1 MIGPTTRLV
10 YHVCAIAIG
19 LAAVAFGLGVW
30 RLSTGP
36 VSLAM
41 LAPYV
46 EESLSADNPDFR
58 FYFDDLV
65 LSWQGWERT
74 FDVRAIGVS
83 AYRTDATAMA
93 GVPEMGIKISIPALF
108 RGFIAPTQL
117 ELFGPSVRIV
127 RGADG
132 KIDLG
137 FANRV
142 GESDEA
148 VGNAL
153 FGELLLPLDRDL
165 AGGYL
170 RRISIIEGHI
180 SVRDDGLDI
189 DWSAPVRELLLER
202 HEDGVRSRAALAL
215 ALGEDEIELDVVA
228 QYRLGEARLDL
239 TVNFDRLVPA
249 ALALAHPT
257 LTGLADLDLPL
268 TGYVD
273 VIVGAGG
280 ELGDIAFD
288 LAGGPGRLALPL
300 PIAPAALRSIVD
312 LRVSGRLEGALS
324 TLSLDRLA
332 VDFGGPRI
340 AMTGEFS
347 GDWSAPDTKAEIRL
361 AKIPIDSIDRY
372 WPASVATNGRQWV
385 VERMSA
391 GTVEEMTIT
400 LDLGA
405 ADWPGENLR
414 PDAVIG
420 LFRITD
426 ADVVYMPGM
435 PPVVGLEGVGR
446 FDPQGLTAEVLTGS
460 AGPLAIHGATVL
472 IDAERDAVGVAEVD
486 VSFSGGLAGALAALD
501 QPPFGY
507 VHDIGL
513 DPADIAGRVQGEL
526 ALALP
531 LLADPPLTSM
541 EISLGADLFDLTVPG
556 RAMGDLV
563 KGGLHNGQAALLL
576 DAGGFDLSGEGLLA
590 GTPAEFHWRENF
602 SPATGTLKRR
612 LDVGGRIDDAARGRA
627 GLADAAIRGP
637 LDIELRLAETAAGLL
652 TGELDIDG
660 KAAELSLPEVDWHKP
675 AGGQAEARFALA
687 WEDGAL
693 RRLTQF
699 GLLADGLAAAG
710 SAERDASGVWTVGF
724 DRLAAGLTDI
734 RGSVRLEGDGQLV
747 VGVSGS
753 SLDLRPLMAHVQD
766 TPDAAGVAPI
776 DLNAAVDLVVVGDD
790 TFLHQVNAKADYDG
804 RRLTQASLDFAF
816 GEARDLSLRLASAG
830 ASQRVA
836 VLTSANVGAVVDALG
851 LTSNMVGGAMQ
862 IEAVID
868 DSYADAPIAGVFKID
883 DFHIIDA
890 PVLARILS
898 LVSITGALEMLG
910 GDGMPFSRLD
920 APFSY
925 DGAVIRFEDARAY
938 GLSFGITMEGDV
950 DLDRD
955 LADLEGTIVP
965 AYVLNTALGN
975 IPLIGD
981 LLTGGEGKG
990 IFAATYAVK
999 GPRDNPQVTVN
1010 PLAALAPGILR
1021 ELLGGF
1027 EPGEAGDTDP
1037 TDSRLAR

>member
-1 MIGPTTRLV
+1 MIGPTTKLV

-19 LAAVAFGLGVW
+19 LATVAFGLGVW

-36 VSLAM
+36 VSLAI

-46 EESLSADNPDFR
+46 EESLSANNPDFR

-93 GVPEMGIKISIPALF
+93 GVPEMGIRISIPALLK
-108 RGFIAPTQL
+108 GFIAPTKL

-142 GESDEA
+142 GESGEA

-153 FGELLLPLDRDL
+153 FDELLLPLDREM

-180 SVRDDGLDI
+180 SVRDEGLDI
-189 DWSAPVRELLLER
+189 DWSAPVSELFLER
-202 HEDGVRSRAALAL
+202 HENGVRSRAALSL
-215 ALGEDEIELDVVA
+215 AVGVEEIELDVVA

-239 TVNFDRLVPA
+239 TVNFDHLVPA
-249 ALALAHPT
+249 ALAVAHPT

-273 VIVGAGG
+273 AVVGANG
-280 ELGDIAFD
+280 ELGAITFD
-288 LAGGPGRLALPL
+288 FAGGPGRLALPL
-300 PIAPAALRSIVD
+300 PIAPEALRSIVD
-312 LRVSGRLEGALS
+312 MRASGSLDGAL
-324 TLSLDRLA
+324 TRLSLDTLA

-340 AMTGEFS
+340 AMAGEFS

-361 AKIPIDSIDRY
+361 ANIPIDSIDRY
-372 WPASVATNGRQWV
+372 WPTSVATNGRRWV

-414 PDAVIG
+414 PDAVVG
-420 LFRITD
+420 LFRIAD
-426 ADVVYMPGM
+426 AQIVYMPGM
-435 PPVVGLEGVGR
+435 PPVVGLEGAGR
-446 FDPQGLTAEVLTGS
+446 FDPRGLTAEVLAGS
-460 AGPLAIHGATVL
+460 AGPLAIHGANVL

-486 VSFSGGLAGALAALD
+486 VSFSGGLARALAALD
-501 QPPFGY
+501 KPPFGY
-507 VHDIGL
+507 VGDIGL
-513 DPADIAGRVQGEL
+513 DPADIAGRVQGDL
-526 ALALP
+526 SLALP
-531 LLADPPLTSM
+531 LLDDPPLSSM
-541 EISLGADLFDLTVPG
+541 EIALGADLFELAIPG
-556 RAMGDLV
+556 RALGGIV
-563 KGGLHNGQAALLL
+563 EGGLHNGEAALLL
-576 DAGGFDLSGEGLLA
+576 DGAGFDLSGEGLLA
-590 GTPAEFHWRENF
+590 GTPVEFHWRENF

-612 LDVGGRIDDAARGRA
+612 LDLAGSIDHAARDRA
-627 GLADAAIRGP
+627 GLADPAIRGP
-637 LDIELRLAETAAGLL
+637 LDAELRLVESAAGLL

-660 KAAELSLPEVDWHKP
+660 KAADLRLPELDWHKLP
-675 AGGQAEARFALA
+675 GGQAEARFALE
-687 WEDGAL
+687 WQDGAL

-734 RGSVRLEGDGQLV
+734 RGSVRLENDGRLV

-776 DLNAAVDLVVVGDD
+776 DLNAAVDLVVAGED
-790 TFLHQVNAKADYDG
+790 TFLHQVNAKARYDG
-804 RRLTQASLDFAF
+804 RRLEQASLDFAF

-836 VLTSANVGAVVDALG
+836 VLTSANAGAVVAALG

-868 DSYADAPIAGVFKID
+868 DSYADAPIAGVFEID
-883 DFHIIDA
+883 DFHIVDA

-910 GDGMPFSRLD
+910 GDGMPFSRLN

-925 DGAVIRFEDARAY
+925 DGSVIRFEDARAY
-938 GLSFGITMEGDV
+938 GLSFGITMEGGV
-950 DLDRD
+950 DLDQD
-955 LADLEGTIVP
+955 LADLKGTIVP
-965 AYVLNTALGN
+965 AYILNSALGN
-975 IPLIGD
+975 IPVIGD
-981 LLTGGEGKG
+981 ILTGGEGKG

-1021 ELLGGF
+1021 ELFGGF

-1037 TDSRLAR
+1037 TDSRLVR